1 MTIYVLYCRYLDGID
16 VIGRYL
22 ERDHAEAERY
32 CMVRYQGYDTDML
45 WIETETD

>member
-1 MTIYVLYCRYLDGID
+1 MTIYILYCRYLNGVD

-22 ERDHAEAERY
+22 EREHAEAERY
-32 CMVRYQGYDTDML
+32 CMVQHQGYDTDML